1 MWETYE
7 EAITNYTT
15 ESIIQLFLSNFIA
28 NKKKYDELI
37 EFYEENFYPFSD
49 YYHNETYEH
58 TRTPDL
64 ESESNSIG
72 SGSSYIKRNESKTTT
87 NTPGMTTTSTHS
99 VNPYDASGLRS
110 ESQDVQSESGS
121 TSITETYSGNPDTT
135 TTSSSASNTTT
146 TTGTDKNEYEKI
158 IHGRTG
164 KRSTSEVVE
173 DGLKA
178 AALHDILD
186 IIISDI
192 ADQIFIQVWI

>member
-135 TTSSSASNTTT
+135 TT
-146 TTGTDKNEYEKI
+146 TGTDKNEYEKI

>member
-1 MWETYE
+1 M
-7 EAITNYTT
+7 
-15 ESIIQLFLSNFIA
+15 
-28 NKKKYDELI
+28 YDELI

-64 ESESNSIG
+64 ESDSTSIG

-121 TSITETYSGNPDTT
+121 TSVTETYSGNPDTT
-135 TTSSSASNTTT
+135 TTSSTASNTTT